1 MCVYTRA
8 HARVTYVRKRSACVR
23 VPAVEGAGETAERGG
38 MRETF
43 SSVPTA
49 RRLPPLPL
57 PPRRS
62 LALCRPYS
70 RASGLVHLIPAT
82 VHAHTRRTHHT
93 RRIRPLHV
101 HAPYPSTENT
111 SRPAEG
117 GGEGSDAAAGP
128 LEMLRASTAAISE
141 PIGTRREGVLSGAD
155 PCSSG
160 CTSRRLCVYAC
171 VSPGKRGEKRGGE
184 LRFSP
189 FWTDKS
195 RHLRFGRPFETV
207 ADRG

>member
-128 LEMLRASTAAISE
+128 LEMLRASTAAIDLR
-141 PIGTRREGVLSGAD
+141 THRN
-155 PCSSG
+155 
-160 CTSRRLCVYAC
+160 T
-171 VSPGKRGEKRGGE
+171 KRGRALRRGPMLEWVYVATPVRVRVRVAGEKGRKTGG
-184 LRFSP
+184 RAPFFS
-189 FWTDKS
+189 
-195 RHLRFGRPFETV
+195 LL
-207 ADRG
+207 DR